1 MYKLPYSVQVVVFA
15 DTGEGRVYLLLKRVE
30 SHGGFWQTVTGSL
43 ELGETHTDA
52 AVREIGEETG
62 FAIRPVDLVNLNL
75 VNHFSIAPQW
85 LDRYA
90 PGVTHN
96 EERCFA
102 LKLKEAEAVLDA
114 REHVAYQWTSFQTA
128 VSVVYW
134 ESTRRAL
141 AATEAL
147 FQSG

>member
-1 MYKLPYSVQVVVFA
+1 LHLMN
-15 DTGEGRVYLLLKRVE
+15 R
-30 SHGGFWQTVTGSL
+30 
-43 ELGETHTDA
+43 
-52 AVREIGEETG
+52 
-62 FAIRPVDLVNLNL
+62 
-75 VNHFSIAPQW
+75 FSIAPQW

-102 LKLKEAEAVLDA
+102 LKFKVAEAVLDA